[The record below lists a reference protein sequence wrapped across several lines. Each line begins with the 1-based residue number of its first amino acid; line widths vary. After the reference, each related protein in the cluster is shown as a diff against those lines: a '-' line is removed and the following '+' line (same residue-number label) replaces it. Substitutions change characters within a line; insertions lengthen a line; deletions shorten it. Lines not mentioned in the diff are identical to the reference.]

1 MFLPGLTQGRGWV
14 CIALVVFAN
23 WSPFRVFGGALLFG
37 GIDALQLS
45 LQGVGWRI
53 PYQLFLMMPYV
64 LTIVALVAVA
74 RRARAPAALL
84 VSYKRED

>member
-14 CIALVVFAN
+14 CIALVVFCN
-23 WSPFRVFGGALLFG
+23 WSPLRILGGALLFG
-37 GIDALQLS
+37 GIDALQLT
-45 LQGVGWRI
+45 LQGIGWRI

-74 RRARAPAALL
+74 RRAKVPAALL
-84 VSYKRED
+84 SSYKRED